1 MKREQLRKKFSS
13 ILMDTSEENP
23 LECYIPFGDSYG
35 LSTLQLPT
43 VTSMFQ
49 IPNEG
54 IIYFQ
59 IEGVQYP
66 MEFDEF
72 SNAELKEILKFLT
85 NEKDQS

>member
-1 MKREQLRKKFSS
+1 MKREQLRKKFSAL
-13 ILMDTSEENP
+13 LMDTSEDKP
-23 LECYIPFGDSYG
+23 LKCCIPFGDSYG
-35 LSTLQLPT
+35 LSTLELPT
-43 VTSMFQ
+43 VVSMFQ

-72 SNAELKEILKFLT
+72 SNAELKEILKSLT
-85 NEKDQS
+85 R

>member
-1 MKREQLRKKFSS
+1 MKREQLRKKFSAL
-13 ILMDTSEENP
+13 LMNTSEEKP
-23 LECYIPFGDSYG
+23 LECNIPFGDSYG
-35 LSTLQLPT
+35 LSTLELPT

-49 IPNEG
+49 IPTEG

-72 SNAELKEILKFLT
+72 SNEDLKEILKSLT
-85 NEKDQS
+85 I